1 MPPREAETRGAEIGS
16 VPSGAREIPKGF
28 LEFSRQTRMKLS
40 ASSTPQTR
48 GPLGAFPEFL
58 EAPGAKWI
66 SLEDRFGT
74 FGSTKSSDE
83 YTRRDCMVT
92 QLPPAARKLCVGED
106 PVRGMGGFLDAPPP
120 LLREGC
126 PTTPSFSEEPAFP
139 EGFFFFFFLWEVT
152 DKGWYLRRTLTD
164 NLSSFRDK
172 ETEAQRGQATEWLD
186 CSFQATKHQRS
197 LSQVTLC

>member
-28 LEFSRQTRMKLS
+28 LEFYRQTRMRLS
-40 ASSTPQTR
+40 ASSTPQTL

-74 FGSTKSSDE
+74 FGSMKSSDE
-83 YTRRDCMVT
+83 DTRRDCMVT
-92 QLPPAARKLCVGED
+92 QLPPAARKLCLGED

-126 PTTPSFSEEPAFP
+126 PATPSFLEEPAFP
-139 EGFFFFFFLWEVT
+139 EGFFFCGRLLTKAGTCGELSMIPYLPLEIRKLRHREAKLLSGPTVVSKQPNISFLCP
-152 DKGWYLRRTLTD
+152 KSHYAR
-164 NLSSFRDK
+164 
-172 ETEAQRGQATEWLD
+172 
-186 CSFQATKHQRS
+186 
-197 LSQVTLC
+197 